1 MSNRHYLLLLVV
13 TMVVAACAA
22 PAPQTGE
29 NRTPEPQG
37 TADTEQGGGGDD
49 DGGGGGGDGD
59 ACRFLTPEEVGAAFG
74 VDVADT
80 EEAAADTCSYNDADG
95 NTILI
100 YSYIAQG
107 GRPFFEDQA
116 ENFEGATEIDGIADG
131 VLYFPGG
138 GMYVLKGDA
147 LLNITAITVPQA
159 GDDTELQAA
168 LEDIA
173 RAAAARM

>member
-1 MSNRHYLLLLVV
+1 MSLRHYVVALAV
-13 TMVVAACAA
+13 TMVLAACAA
-22 PAPQTGE
+22 PAPETGN
-29 NRTPEPQG
+29 NRTPEPQATAG
-37 TADTEQGGGGDD
+37 TGQGGNGDD
-49 DGGGGGGDGD
+49 GAGGGGGGD
-59 ACRFLTPEEVGAAFG
+59 ACRFLTPQEVGAAFG

-95 NTILI
+95 NVILI

-107 GRPFFEDQA
+107 GRPIFEDQR